1 MEAQMLVRH
10 VLSGRMLVELSPG
23 VSLAARDPPKK
34 RGAGW
39 DESA

>member
-1 MEAQMLVRH
+1 MLVHH
-10 VLSGRMLVELSPG
+10 VLSGRMLVELRPG
-23 VSLAARDPPKK
+23 VSLAARDPSKK